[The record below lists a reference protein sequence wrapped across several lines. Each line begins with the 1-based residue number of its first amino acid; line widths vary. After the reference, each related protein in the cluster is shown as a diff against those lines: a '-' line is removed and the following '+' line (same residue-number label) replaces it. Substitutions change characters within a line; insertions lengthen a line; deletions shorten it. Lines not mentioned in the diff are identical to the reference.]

1 VKPRIL
7 FLCTGNSCR
16 SQMAEGFLRHLSQ
29 ERFDV
34 VSAGTEPVP
43 INQGAVD
50 AMAEI
55 GIDISAQRS
64 KDVQPYLGQQFAY
77 VITVCDR
84 AAERCPFF
92 PGAARRLEWNL
103 PDPAA
108 VHGSDADRRSAFR
121 EVRDLIGGKVRDF
134 IASAAG
140 SDL

>member
-1 VKPRIL
+1 
-7 FLCTGNSCR
+7 
-16 SQMAEGFLRHLSQ
+16 MAEGFLRNFAGA
-29 ERFDV
+29 RFEV

-43 INQGAVD
+43 LNPGAVE

-64 KDVQPYLGQQFAY
+64 KDVAPFLSQAFSY

-92 PGAARRLEWNL
+92 RGAAQRVEWSF

-108 VHGSDADRRSAFR
+108 VRGSEAERQSAFR
-121 EVRDLIGGKVRDF
+121 AVRDRISGKVREF
-134 IASAAG
+134 IETAT
-140 SDL
+140 

>member
-1 VKPRIL
+1 
-7 FLCTGNSCR
+7 
-16 SQMAEGFLRHLSQ
+16 MAEGFLRHLGQ

-92 PGAARRLEWNL
+92 PGAARRLEWSL

-108 VHGSDADRRSAFR
+108 VRGSDADRRSAFR

-134 IASAAG
+134 IASAA
-140 SDL
+140 

>member
-1 VKPRIL
+1 
-7 FLCTGNSCR
+7 
-16 SQMAEGFLRHLSQ
+16 MAEGFLRTFAGG
-29 ERFDV
+29 RFEV

-43 INQGAVD
+43 LNPGAVE

-64 KDVQPYLGQQFAY
+64 KDVAPFLGQKFSY

-92 PGAARRLEWNL
+92 PGATQRAEWSF

-108 VHGSDADRRSAFR
+108 VRGSEAERQSAFR
-121 EVRDLIGGKVRDF
+121 AVRDQIGGKVREF
-134 IASAAG
+134 IETAT
-140 SDL
+140 